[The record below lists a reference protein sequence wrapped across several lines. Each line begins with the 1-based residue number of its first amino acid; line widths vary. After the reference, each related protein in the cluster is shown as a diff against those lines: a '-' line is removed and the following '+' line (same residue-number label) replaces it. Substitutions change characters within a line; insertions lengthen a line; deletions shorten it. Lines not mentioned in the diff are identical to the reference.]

1 MKFLEKLQNLL
12 PIGYLYLIILG
23 LIKES
28 MLFNK
33 LGINILKYS
42 SITDILISPIAD
54 ITSKLGIFISIVTF
68 IFILFLLMLLIIK
81 NSHKKWI
88 QKIVTMRDQE
98 VQISKSEVTKKIYK
112 FFLILVAFELFSIF
126 IGLGLGQGNR
136 VAAAIKNNKVQYNYQ
151 INFNDDKKEDIYL
164 IDVNSSYYFYVSKG
178 DKRIKIAPLG
188 SVKNLVLISKENL

>member
-1 MKFLEKLQNLL
+1 MKFLEKLQTLL

-28 MLFNK
+28 MLFNS

-54 ITSKLGIFISIVTF
+54 ITSKLGIFIAIVTF
-68 IFILFLLMLLIIK
+68 ILILFLLMLLIIK
-81 NSHKKWI
+81 NSHKKWV
-88 QKIVTMRDQE
+88 QKVVAMKNQE
-98 VQISKSEVTKKIYK
+98 VQLSKSEITKKIYK
-112 FFLILVAFELFSIF
+112 FFLVLVAFELFSIF

-136 VAAAIKNNKVQYNYQ
+136 LAAAIKNNQLQYNYQ
-151 INFNDDKKEDIYL
+151 INFSDDKKDDIYL

-178 DKRIKIAPLG
+178 DKHIKIAPIG
-188 SVKNLVLISKENL
+188 SVKNLALINNDKL